1 MNIAIGIA
9 LIAHGIAHLLGFL
22 VPWRIINSEEMPYR
36 TTLLSGKADIGNVG
50 IRVVGLFW
58 LAIAAAFICIGAG
71 AILETTWWLN
81 LLPGIT
87 MFSLLFSILSW
98 PESKIGV
105 LINVIILTLLGI
117 SARLDWSL

>member
-1 MNIAIGIA
+1 MRIVIGIV

-22 VPWRIINSEEMPYR
+22 VPWQIIKSEEMPYK
-36 TTLLSGKADIGNVG
+36 TTLLSGKADIGNAG
-50 IRVVGLFW
+50 IRIFGLFW
-58 LAIAAAFICIGAG
+58 LAIAVAFIIIGAG

-87 MFSLLFSILSW
+87 MFSMLFSILSW

-105 LINVIILTLLGI
+105 LINVSIMTLLGI